1 MVYDCYGIRSWTSLN
16 RFNGNNPLEVLR
28 NIKRAFTLLH
38 EGFFV
43 HGDLRP
49 NNILVNPNGDIRVVD
64 FEYSGRY
71 DGTTP
76 VCYPPFLNKKNFM
89 VLHGHQELNVVVNFT
104 GT

>member
-16 RFNGNNPLEVLR
+16 RFNGSNNPSEVVR

-71 DGTTP
+71 DGATP
-76 VCYPPFLNKKNFM
+76 VCYPPFLNKKKLYG
-89 VLHGHQELNVVVNFT
+89 VTWALNVVV
-104 GT
+104 